1 MKSTFFVYF
10 FAVNLLANL
19 NVVSKKNNNA
29 FQKPTLRNL
38 WEEAMHYNKR
48 GNSEEDDSI
57 DHCARSD
64 YKYFSH
70 AIAGDKFDFINSGS
84 VNDAYAVIK

>member
-1 MKSTFFVYF
+1 MKSTFLVYF
-10 FAVNLLANL
+10 FAVYLLVNF
-19 NVVSKKNNNA
+19 NVVSNKNNDG
-29 FQKPTLRNL
+29 FLKKISRNL

-70 AIAGDKFDFINSGS
+70 AIAGDKFEFINKGS
-84 VNDAYAVIK
+84 VNDVYAVIK